1 MEDENSINAQL
12 VKNISPL
19 ELKYTDVDKL
29 SIFVSGIGKILP
41 RKFTGLT
48 SQQQRHVS
56 RMIKRARNML
66 LMK

>member
-1 MEDENSINAQL
+1 MEDDFEVESQSL
-12 VKNISPL
+12 KNISPM

-29 SIFVSGIGKILP
+29 SVFVSSIGKILG

-48 SQQQRHVS
+48 AQQQRHVT